1 MKVLITAPNLD
12 DSKQVGGIIT
22 VINTILSVITVEHK
36 VFVRSPSVDDKNL
49 FGKLRW
55 INRIFIFAKLCLTEN
70 YDVVHVHTAMNR
82 AALLRDVIWVFIGSF
97 SRSKILLHLHGGKY
111 LFEKPTSGM
120 MNFLID
126 KIVKKSDAIIVL
138 SALEKEAVVRLYHIE
153 KPLFVLENAIN
164 TDFIS
169 SEIAKIDVEKRNDF
183 LRLIFIGR
191 ITESKGIHDIVD
203 ALIQLNAV
211 TTKFRFDLYGDGEL
225 KDEVIRQL
233 SPILNSRFQYHG
245 IVSGSSKWKALLQS
259 DVFLLPSRYGEG
271 LPMALLESMFLG
283 KISVTTNDA
292 SIGLVIKS
300 GSNGFMVKKYDPTG
314 IKDLIWEIVN
324 FEDNRLK
331 AMSQEAKATIL
342 ANYSTSNYIKRLEG
356 IYSDLLT

>member
-36 VFVRSPSVDDKNL
+36 VFVRSPSVDNKNL
-49 FGKLRW
+49 FGKLKW
-55 INRIFIFAKLCLTEN
+55 INRIFIFAKLCFTDSYN
-70 YDVVHVHTAMNR
+70 IVHVHTAMNR
-82 AALLRDVIWVFIGSF
+82 PALLRDIIWVFIASF

-111 LFEKPTSGM
+111 LFEKPSSGM
-120 MNFLID
+120 VNFLID
-126 KIVKKSDAIIVL
+126 KILKKSDAIIVL
-138 SALEKEAVVRLYHIE
+138 STIEKEAMLKLYHVE

-169 SEIAKIDVEKRNDF
+169 SEVAKIGSEKKNDL

-203 ALIQLNAV
+203 ALTQLNTLTA
-211 TTKFRFDLYGDGEL
+211 KFRFDLYGDGEL
-225 KDEVIRQL
+225 KDEVIRRL
-233 SPILNSRFQYHG
+233 SPILNDRFQYHG
-245 IVSGSSKWKALLQS
+245 IVSGASKWRALLQS

-271 LPMALLESMFLG
+271 LPMALLEAMFLG
-283 KISVTTNDA
+283 KISITTNDA
-292 SIGLVIKS
+292 SIGLVIKN
-300 GSNGFMVKKYDPTG
+300 GANGFMVEKYDPAG
-314 IKDLIWEIVN
+314 IKDLIWQMVN

-331 AMSQEAKATIL
+331 ALGEEAKSTIL
-342 ANYSTSNYIKRLEG
+342 ANYSTSNYIRRLEG
-356 IYSDLLT
+356 IYSDLIT

>member
-1 MKVLITAPNLD
+1 MKVLITSPNLD

-49 FGKLRW
+49 LGKLKW
-55 INRIFIFAKLCLTEN
+55 ISRIFIFAKLCFTGS

-82 AALLRDVIWVFIGSF
+82 AALLRDIIWVFIGSF

-111 LFEKPTSGM
+111 LFEKPTSGL

-126 KIVKKSDAIIVL
+126 KILKKSDAIIVL
-138 SALEKEAVVRLYHIE
+138 SGLEREAILRLYHTE
-153 KPLFVLENAIN
+153 KPVFVLENAIN

-169 SEIAKIDVEKRNDF
+169 SEITKIDVDKRNDL

-191 ITESKGIHDIVD
+191 ITESKGIDDIVD
-203 ALIQLNAV
+203 ALIQLNTI

-225 KDEVIRQL
+225 KDEVIGRL
-233 SPILNSRFQYHG
+233 SPVLNDRFQYHG
-245 IVSGSSKWKALLQS
+245 IVSGTSKWKAILQS

-271 LPMALLESMFLG
+271 LPMALLEAMFLG

-292 SIGLVIKS
+292 SISLVIKNE
-300 GSNGFMVKKYDPTG
+300 SNGFMVKKYDPAS
-314 IKDLIWEIVN
+314 IRDLLWRIINLDYNRCLKIGVEAKSTIVN
-324 FEDNRLK
+324 
-331 AMSQEAKATIL
+331 
-342 ANYSTSNYIKRLEG
+342 NYSTSNYIKRLEG
-356 IYSDLLT
+356 IYTDLIV